1 MKSSILVFLFLILI
15 GQYSSQAQ
23 NQKAEVFSYV
33 EQMPEFIAGAD
44 SLNRFIYS
52 HLQYPEQAI
61 NQDIQGKVSV
71 KFVVNSQ
78 GQISQLQVVK
88 KVNPMLDSE
97 AIRVVQLT
105 NGLWKPGMQNGKAV
119 DVYKV
124 LPINFIIVVDT
135 IEPIEKFEFLKKI
148 DSNEFIP
155 PLYKNDENAVVK
167 HIGKNLALTSDEIK
181 NLFFLEIGFS
191 CIIDTNGNC
200 SNFKITKSVN
210 PDFDIELLR
219 VLRLMK
225 KGWRPAMKRG
235 KPIKYQQEFN
245 IGLNNIL
252 ASNISPKDEQ
262 KFYLYEGVSQIS
274 QKNFNRAIDYFVK
287 SYYMDTTYTEALY
300 YITLCVYEQGKIQDA
315 CKLIESL
322 KRRNHPQAIFLQEKI
337 CAKKPDE
344 MEK

>member
-44 SLNRFIYS
+44 SLNRFIYC
-52 HLQYPEQAI
+52 HLQYPKQAI
-61 NQDIQGKVSV
+61 NQDIHGKVSV

-105 NGLWKPGMQNGKAV
+105 EGLWKPGMQNGKAV

-135 IEPIEKFEFLKKI
+135 VKPIEKVEIIKNVEKNNFKM
-148 DSNEFIP
+148 
-155 PLYKNDENAVVK
+155 PLYKNDKNAVVK
-167 HIGKNLALTSDEIK
+167 HIGKNIALTHDEIK
-181 NLFFLEIGFS
+181 NLFFTDFGFS
-191 CIIDTNGNC
+191 CVVDTNGKC

-210 PDFDIELLR
+210 PDFDKELLR
-219 VLRLMK
+219 VIRLMNND
-225 KGWRPAMKRG
+225 WTPAMKDG
-235 KPIKYQQEFN
+235 KRIKYKQEYN
-245 IGLNNIL
+245 IGFKNIF
-252 ASNISPKDEQ
+252 ARNISQEQ
-262 KFYLYEGVSQIS
+262 EKQYYLHEGKNLLK
-274 QKNFNRAIDYFVK
+274 QKKVNRAIDYFVK
-287 SYYMDTTYTEALY
+287 SYNIDTTYTEALY